1 MSYDDKRSNSASK
14 MEEAQEPTHVLQREY
29 PEDVYNLSEEHKAYL
44 MQRHGTLD
52 LNPIPDM
59 TDADPYNWS
68 QRKKVINLILVAFH
82 AMMGTFTAA
91 AIMAAFVNIAEDL
104 KIEVQTASYLTSLV
118 ICILGVGPLLWRPLS
133 QRYGRRPI
141 FLISLVCSLVGNIGC
156 ANSHSYAT
164 MGLCRAITAFFICP
178 AAAIGSGVVA
188 ETFFQKERGKYM
200 GIWTIFVTL
209 GVPVAPFIFGFVAL
223 RVGYRWIYYVLA
235 ITNAVQ
241 FILYFFFGPESRYIR
256 GEALPPSE
264 KGASDFKRQY
274 FSFRRIDPAAMTFY
288 DFVEPLTHAA
298 HPCVVIPAVAYSME
312 FLWTSI
318 MLTVEIPQLFPE
330 LFNFNTQQ
338 NGLQM
343 IAVIIGTIV
352 GEQIGGRMSDLW
364 MSLRRRKL
372 DGRTPEPE
380 YRLWLSYFGFSLC
393 IIGVVVFWVQL
404 YFAGTTYNVTPLVGV
419 GIASAGNQIVTTVLV
434 TYAVDCY
441 RTDAASVGV
450 FITFVR
456 QIWGFI
462 GPFWFPEL
470 LAAVGYRQ
478 TAGIAVGMMVAFSII
493 PVLVIQWKGR
503 VWRHKHA

>member
-1 MSYDDKRSNSASK
+1 MKISNFGP
-14 MEEAQEPTHVLQREY
+14 QQ
-29 PEDVYNLSEEHKAYL
+29 DGIDQLSEEHRQFL
-44 MQRHGTLD
+44 LQRHGTLD
-52 LNPIPDM
+52 LEPIPDM

-68 QRKKVINLILVAFH
+68 QRKKVVNLILVAFH

-104 KIEVQTASYLTSLV
+104 DIAVQTASYLTSLV
-118 ICILGVGPLLWRPLS
+118 ICILGIAPLLWRPLS

-156 ANSHSYAT
+156 ANAHSYGT

-188 ETFFQKERGKYM
+188 ETFFQNERARYM
-200 GIWTIFVTL
+200 GIWTIMVTL

-223 RVGYRWIYYVLA
+223 RVGYRWIYYILA

-241 FILYFFFGPESRYIR
+241 FVLYFFFGPESRYIR
-256 GEALPPSE
+256 GEAVPETE
-264 KGASDFKRQY
+264 KNKSDFKKQY
-274 FSFRRIDPAAMTFY
+274 TSFRRIDKSPLTVY
-288 DFVEPLTHAA
+288 DFVEPLAHAA

-318 MLTVEIPQLFPE
+318 MVTVEIPQLFPV
-330 LFNFNTQQ
+330 LFGFNTQQ

-343 IAVIIGTIV
+343 IAVIVGTII
-352 GEQIGGRMSDLW
+352 GEQVGGRMSDLW
-364 MSLRRRKL
+364 MSMRRRKL
-372 DGRTPEPE
+372 GGRNPDPE
-380 YRLWLSYFGFSLC
+380 YRLWLSYFGFALC
-393 IIGVVVFWVQL
+393 IIGVVVFLVQL
-404 YFAGTTYNVTPLVGV
+404 YYAGTTWNVTPLIGV
-419 GIASAGNQIVTTVLV
+419 GICSAGNQIVTTVLV

-441 RTDAASVGV
+441 RSDAASVGV

-470 LAAVGYRQ
+470 LATVGYRQ
-478 TAGIAVGMMVAFSII
+478 SAGIAVGMMVAISII
-493 PVLVIQWKGR
+493 PVLAIQWKGR
-503 VWRHKHA
+503 SWR